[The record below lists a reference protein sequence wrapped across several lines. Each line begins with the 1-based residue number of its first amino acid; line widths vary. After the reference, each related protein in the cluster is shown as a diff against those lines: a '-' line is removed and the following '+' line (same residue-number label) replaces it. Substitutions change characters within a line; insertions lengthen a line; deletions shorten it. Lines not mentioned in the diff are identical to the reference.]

1 MGENTDVP
9 IHRYRDGRA
18 YGKAFGRCRPE
29 SQVERVADSRN
40 WLSAMAM
47 VDLRSEQIECA
58 EFLRRSVRELRI
70 RFYSMNSIRSYSS
83 ALRSFFRFTGLK
95 PHEVT
100 RESVREYLEYLVD
113 SEDGFSCVTL
123 HLAAIRTVF
132 DKMCCLD
139 ITLGLM
145 TPRKAKRQP
154 VVLSKSEVSR
164 LLQAAVSLRDAL
176 LIGLM
181 YATGMRVSEVCRIR
195 FEDIDFD
202 RNQIRIVRG
211 KGQAD
216 RQVML
221 PESFRDLLS
230 ELVRHFGGRGY
241 LFPSDVAEQKA
252 RSDER
257 YISARTVQRVVSRTS
272 RLAKITKRVTPHSL
286 RHTFAT
292 HSFEDGCDIRRIQK
306 VLGHVHLETTTIYV
320 RVASPSAA
328 NRMPSPMDRLV
339 QSVGYSSPGGRSSTL
354 AKVPSGQQIAD
365 SASCGASK
373 ASGLGSMAAKG
384 LAQVAS
390 ATESPSREVP
400 TSSAGTA
407 VKRPVGTMRVQV
419 LQRQVDQAGS
429 VVKATAQVS
438 VVVEGVES
446 ILPAVCVER
455 QGVGDWL
462 SIQVPA
468 LEKWGP
474 ALSRLPLAARRRVES
489 ESFFR
494 AMQEAVLSR
503 VLSGS
508 VASAYGNRQDGAGD
522 AHGLGRTVAAMHG
535 RPARSA

>member
-1 MGENTDVP
+1 MNKKTDAP

-18 YGKAFGRCRPE
+18 YGKAFGRARPE
-29 SQVERVADSRN
+29 SAVERVADSRN

-58 EFLRRSVRELRI
+58 EFLRRAVRELRI
-70 RFYSMNSIRSYSS
+70 RFYSSNSIRSYSA

-95 PHEVT
+95 PHEIS
-100 RESVREYLEYLVD
+100 REDVREYLEYLVD

-145 TPRKAKRQP
+145 TPRKANRQP

-164 LLQAAVSLRDAL
+164 LLQAAVSLRDSL

-181 YATGMRVSEVCRIR
+181 YATGMRVSEVCRVR

-202 RNQIRIVRG
+202 RNLIRIVRG

-230 ELVRHFGGRGY
+230 ELVRHSGGRGY
-241 LFPSDVAEQKA
+241 LFPSEVAERMMQ
-252 RSDER
+252 SDER
-257 YISARTVQRVVSRTS
+257 HISARTVQRVVLRTS
-272 RLAKITKRVTPHSL
+272 RMAEISKKVTPHCL

-328 NRMPSPMDRLV
+328 SRMPSPMDRLV
-339 QSVGYSSPGGRSSTL
+339 QTGGH
-354 AKVPSGQQIAD
+354 
-365 SASCGASK
+365 SASNANCVASGASGISSVAPK
-373 ASGLGSMAAKG
+373 AFPSEAVVAKSVARKAPVSSVDVAAE
-384 LAQVAS
+384 Q
-390 ATESPSREVP
+390 
-400 TSSAGTA
+400 
-407 VKRPVGTMRVQV
+407 PVGRMRVRV
-419 LQRQVDQAGS
+419 LQRQLDHVGN
-429 VVKATAQVS
+429 VVRAIAEVS
-438 VVVEGVES
+438 VVVGGTVS
-446 ILPAVCVER
+446 VLPAVCME
-455 QGVGDWL
+455 QQAVGGWL
-462 SIQVPA
+462 SIQIPA
-468 LEKWGP
+468 LEHWEP
-474 ALSRLPLAARRRVES
+474 ALSRLPVAARRRVES
-489 ESFFR
+489 ESFFLK
-494 AMQEAVLSR
+494 MQAAVLSR
-503 VLSGS
+503 VLGS
-508 VASAYGNRQDGAGD
+508 CVVDANRQQPDGIARGTC
-522 AHGLGRTVAAMHG
+522 RIAAAAHG
-535 RPARSA
+535 RPAMGA